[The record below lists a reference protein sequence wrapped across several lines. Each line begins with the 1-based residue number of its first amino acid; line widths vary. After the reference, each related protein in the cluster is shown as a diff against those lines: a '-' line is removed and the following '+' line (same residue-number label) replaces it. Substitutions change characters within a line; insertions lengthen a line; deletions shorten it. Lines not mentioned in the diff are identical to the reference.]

1 MLSLLVYMLVM
12 AVTLYI
18 AAIYSSG
25 GFILLFVVELVFL
38 LADVLL
44 LLWQSRKL
52 QIRLEFP
59 RRPPKRGRRCAG
71 IDRK

>member
-12 AVTLYI
+12 ADYALHCSV
-18 AAIYSSG
+18 YSSG

-44 LLWQSRKL
+44 LLAEQKGFRSALNFRC
-52 QIRLEFP
+52 
-59 RRPPKRGRRCAG
+59 RPPKRGRRCAG